1 MIPAFLAVICGLF
14 LLIVSAGRFV
24 EGSVCLAQRL
34 GVPPLLVG
42 MVVVGFGTSAPEIAV
57 SALAALSGSP
67 GIAVGNAYGS
77 NIANIGLILGIT
89 ALMAPL
95 AFQSGII
102 RRELPALA
110 VVTGFSF
117 LLLMDHELSRG
128 NAFALLAVFTA
139 LLAVAILQGLGQGAA
154 VLDCPGGIKKNTDG
168 PPLAKSLFLVFVSLL
183 VLLAS
188 SRLLVWGAVQVAHSL
203 GVGDLVI
210 GLTVVA
216 VGTSLPELA
225 SSIAAVRKGEPDIA
239 IGNVIGS
246 NLFNT
251 LAVVGIAG
259 AIRPMGIAPEVLWRD
274 MPVMGFLTLVLFL
287 FGAGFSKRPGRI
299 NRWEGAFL
307 LACYAG
313 YIAFLLAG

>member
-1 MIPAFLAVICGLF
+1 MISAFLAVICGLL

-34 GVPPLLVG
+34 GVPPLFVG
-42 MVVVGFGTSAPEIAV
+42 MVVVGFGTSAPEMAV

-77 NIANIGLILGIT
+77 NIANIGLILGVT

-95 AFQSGII
+95 AFHFSIL

-110 VVTGFSF
+110 LVTGLSF
-117 LLLMDHELSRG
+117 LLLIDHELSRG
-128 NAFALLAVFTA
+128 NALILLVVFAALLAVI
-139 LLAVAILQGLGQGAA
+139 ILHGLRQGAA
-154 VLDCPGGIKKNTDG
+154 VLARPEGIEKCAEV
-168 PPLAKSLFLVFVSLL
+168 PSLAKSLFLVVVSLL

-259 AIRPMGIAPEVLWRD
+259 VIKPMSLAPEVLWRD

-287 FGAGFSKRPGRI
+287 FGAGFSGQGRI
-299 NRWEGAFL
+299 SRREGAFL
-307 LACYAG
+307 LACYVG
-313 YIAFLLAG
+313 YIVFLLAG